1 MSLLRQPSFPLNGQ
15 PGEAAHMVYLHSFL
29 KSKPAARPWQD
40 WWCIWRERVVE
51 SGLQRA
57 NIGKQGRGNYRF
69 NSCLCTMQRKAEEI

>member
-1 MSLLRQPSFPLNGQ
+1 MSLLRQPSFPLKGQ

-40 WWCIWRERVVE
+40 WCIWRERVVE
-51 SGLQRA
+51 SRLH
-57 NIGKQGRGNYRF
+57 IGKQGRGDCRF